1 MKLLEIFKDSKKQ
14 KTSQNVIDDEQ
25 LKINFIY
32 PEDEEIAKIVENEVL
47 AHRNLKQILKI
58 KNELEDILNEN
69 IKPGPFEYNLV
80 GHDCTGTYY
89 YENIWFIDLL
99 ATIYEYTDENKRSRR
114 KICCEAILSDFYYF
128 GVTFPDKVYADKF
141 NYIENISDELYE
153 KALLEEQRLKKKL
166 YKFSDEYLEEV
177 NNKKIQE
184 FINFEISRHKKEYEK
199 EEIVELENIL
209 KQIIYNIDNE
219 SEEED
224 TDIIK
229 NKIINFIGNSKT
241 FSYQGKNIW
250 IIELV
255 IKILENYSQDL
266 AKYRALFCMELLNQ
280 LYLFEIED
288 LNELNKAEF
297 EMIRKKLYQYY
308 RFYDKLRMER
318 KKKFL

>member
-69 IKPGPFEYNLV
+69 IKPGPFEYDLV

-99 ATIYEYTDENKRSRR
+99 STIYEYTDRNKRSKR

-177 NNKKIQE
+177 NNKKIQK
-184 FINFEISRHKKEYEK
+184 FMNFEISRHKNEYEK
-199 EEIVELENIL
+199 EEIAELESIL
-209 KQIIYNIDNE
+209 NQIIYSIDNE

-224 TDIIK
+224 INIIK

-241 FSYQGKNIW
+241 FSYQSKNIW
-250 IIELV
+250 IIELI

-266 AKYRALFCMELLNQ
+266 AKYRALFCMKLLNQ

-288 LNELNKAEF
+288 LNELNKTEF

>member
-1 MKLLEIFKDSKKQ
+1 MKLLEIFEDSKKQ
-14 KTSQNVIDDEQ
+14 KISQNVIDAEQ

-58 KNELEDILNEN
+58 KNELENILNEN
-69 IKPGPFEYNLV
+69 IKPGPFEYDLV

-184 FINFEISRHKKEYEK
+184 FINFEISRHKNEYEK
-199 EEIVELENIL
+199 EEIAELENIL

-241 FSYQGKNIW
+241 FSYQSKNIW

-288 LNELNKAEF
+288 LNESNKTEF

>member
-1 MKLLEIFKDSKKQ
+1 MKLLEIFKNSKKQ
-14 KTSQNVIDDEQ
+14 KTSQNVIDAEQ
-25 LKINFIY
+25 LKTNFIY

-69 IKPGPFEYNLV
+69 IKPGPFEYDLV

-128 GVTFPDKVYADKF
+128 GVTFPDKVYAGKF

-166 YKFSDEYLEEV
+166 YKFSYEYLEEV

-184 FINFEISRHKKEYEK
+184 FINFEISRHKNEYEK
-199 EEIVELENIL
+199 EEIAELENIL

-241 FSYQGKNIW
+241 FSYQSKNIW

-288 LNELNKAEF
+288 LNELNKTEF

>member
-1 MKLLEIFKDSKKQ
+1 MKLLEIFKDFKKQ

-47 AHRNLKQILKI
+47 AHKNLKQILKI

-69 IKPGPFEYNLV
+69 IKPGPFEYDLV

-99 ATIYEYTDENKRSRR
+99 STIYEYTDENKRFRR

-153 KALLEEQRLKKKL
+153 K
-166 YKFSDEYLEEV
+166 
-177 NNKKIQE
+177 
-184 FINFEISRHKKEYEK
+184 
-199 EEIVELENIL
+199 EEIAELENIL
-209 KQIIYNIDNE
+209 KQIIYNIDSE

-224 TDIIK
+224 TNIIK

-241 FSYQGKNIW
+241 FSYQSKNIW
-250 IIELV
+250 IIELI

-288 LNELNKAEF
+288 LNELNKTEF
-297 EMIRKKLYQYY
+297 EMIRKKLYEYY